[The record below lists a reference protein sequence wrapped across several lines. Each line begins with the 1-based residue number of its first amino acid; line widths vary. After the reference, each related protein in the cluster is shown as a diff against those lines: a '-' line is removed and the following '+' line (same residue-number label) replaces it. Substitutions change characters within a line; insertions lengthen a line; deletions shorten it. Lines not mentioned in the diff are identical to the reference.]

1 MNLNNG
7 IDSFFKNKNNMI
19 LEKQDSVYKYGMKN
33 KYIKVKTYYWVEKQL
48 ILLKVQHD
56 DLSFDCAPSD
66 KQF

>member
-1 MNLNNG
+1 
-7 IDSFFKNKNNMI
+7 MI